1 MKTKL
6 IVLQNINKTLKMYYI
21 PRFKCEIFQAKV
33 KDVII
38 DSLSSLVNEVNLE
51 ATSNGLSLQAMDS
64 AHVSLVSLNM
74 KEEGFEEYRC
84 DKNTTLGLNLLD
96 FGKVLKLA
104 KPNDVMTILANEDNS
119 FLTIKFDNESK

>member
-1 MKTKL
+1 
-6 IVLQNINKTLKMYYI
+6 MYYI

-38 DSLSSLVNEVNLE
+38 DSSSSIVNEENLE
-51 ATSNGLSLQAMDS
+51 ATSNGLSLQSMDS

-74 KEEGFEEYRC
+74 KEESFEQYRW

-96 FGKVLKLA
+96 FDKVLKLI

-119 FLTIKFDNESK
+119 FLTIKFDNKSK

>member
-1 MKTKL
+1 MKPAMMRK
-6 IVLQNINKTLKMYYI
+6 NKIKYI
-21 PRFKCEIFQAKV
+21 KNK
-33 KDVII
+33 KII

-64 AHVSLVSLNM
+64 AHVSLVALSM

-96 FGKVLKLA
+96 LGKVLKLA

-119 FLTIKFDNESK
+119 FLTIKFDNESKLFNKFIFFLI

>member
-1 MKTKL
+1 
-6 IVLQNINKTLKMYYI
+6 MYYI

-51 ATSNGLSLQAMDS
+51 ATSNGLSRQAMDS
-64 AHVSLVSLNM
+64 AYASLVSFNM

-84 DKNTTLGLNLLD
+84 DKNTVLGLN
-96 FGKVLKLA
+96 
-104 KPNDVMTILANEDNS
+104 
-119 FLTIKFDNESK
+119 

>member
-1 MKTKL
+1 MK
-6 IVLQNINKTLKMYYI
+6 
-21 PRFKCEIFQAKV
+21 FKYEIFQAKV

-64 AHVSLVSLNM
+64 AHVILVWLYM

-84 DKNTTLGLNLLD
+84 DKNTVLGLSLLD
-96 FGKVLKLA
+96 FGKILKLI
-104 KPNDVMTILANEDNS
+104 KPNDVMTIWANEENS
-119 FLTIKFDNESK
+119 FWQ

>member
-1 MKTKL
+1 MK

-38 DSLSSLVNEVNLE
+38 DSSSSIVNEENLE

-64 AHVSLVSLNM
+64 AHISLISLNM
-74 KEEGFEEYRC
+74 KEEGFEGYRC
-84 DKNTTLGLNLLD
+84 
-96 FGKVLKLA
+96 
-104 KPNDVMTILANEDNS
+104 E
-119 FLTIKFDNESK
+119 